1 MIRLNS
7 KMKKTVSAML
17 LVATIAGTATSPAS
31 ALSLSASIPKLS
43 LVGTPVMLS
52 TTTTQPINLTGNTR
66 FAALSV
72 VNTANLTNV
81 GSGKVD
87 FSRGETIVDTF
98 NGVPAYYAVGDH
110 TSHAKYS
117 CAKYVTRYYKEL
129 YKVTVSNLLFKRTP
143 AVSESGYSFKSINVR
158 DAKPG
163 DIGYH
168 PNSKNNGGH
177 WFIIK
182 SVGANG
188 VTVIEQNYKT
198 ATQTSVGINR
208 EVSYSKSDFK
218 VFRLYKDGQDMNG
231 GGNSITTDLTVETK
245 GEYLGEYILKTA
257 DGYVGNI
264 QFASAVSGKAAFV
277 VDNLNYEDNEVF
289 HVYKYGKFYRFSPKH
304 APHLALNALYGKDAK
319 AGQQVVLHT
328 WAEGDDASLWSVES
342 VSGGIRLRSKANPKL
357 VIDVDRGQKT
367 KAGARI
373 NLWTA
378 DNTGNQT
385 LVMEKLGG
393 GAVNTPVRNNDYSG
407 TWALM
412 VNGTHCINIQFAST
426 IVDQAAGVID
436 NWNGEANEI
445 WQITKIGNYYRIS
458 PKHAPHLALNARL
471 GAAAKAGQQVTLH
484 TWRNNDDASLWSIEE
499 ISGGVRIRSKA
510 NPSLVLDVDHGQ
522 KTKAGARIN
531 LWTEDN
537 TGNQTI
543 IMKRV

>member
-1 MIRLNS
+1 
-7 KMKKTVSAML
+7 MKKTVSAML

-43 LVGTPVMLS
+43 LVGTPIMLP
-52 TTTTQPINLTGNTR
+52 TATTQTINLTGNT
-66 FAALSV
+66 AVPKLVMISP
-72 VNTANLTNV
+72 NLTTV
-81 GSGKVD
+81 GAGVD
-87 FSRGETIVDTF
+87 FSQGQTVVDSF
-98 NGVPAYYAVGDH
+98 NGVPAYYAVGNHNYD
-110 TSHAKYS
+110 SFYN
-117 CAKYVTRYYKEL
+117 CAAYVRNYYKTIF
-129 YKVTVSNLLFKRTP
+129 KVSVSNMFYEQIPVVAEK
-143 AVSESGYSFKSINVR
+143 GYSFKAINVK
-158 DAKPG
+158 DARPG
-163 DIGYH
+163 DVGYH
-168 PNSKNNGGH
+168 KNSNEDGGH

-188 VTVIEQNYKT
+188 VTVIEQNYKN
-198 ATQTSVGINR
+198 ASQTSVKINR
-208 EVSYSKSDFK
+208 EVSYSMANTSKNFR

-289 HVYKYGKFYRFSPKH
+289 HVYKYGNFYRFSPKH

-328 WAEGDDASLWSVES
+328 WTEGDDASLWSVES